1 MDFSLY
7 EIITTFGTQKLKN
20 MVSKRYFS
28 CLTVSISMVLA
39 MLPAL
44 LPAQEIVVG
53 NYTFKDGGEYQ
64 GAKAL
69 RLIPTVTSMR
79 GIMRRGSVRVTA
91 STRSAMESA
100 MRVIGFRTSS
110 TGAAYSISRT
120 TTDMR
125 ASGIATTSMMKAR
138 CPISTAINT

>member
-64 GAKAL
+64 GEMFRGKPWGKGTTTYPNGDKYEGNYAKGK
-69 RLIPTVTSMR
+69 RQGYGIYTFSDGERYEGDWYQDQQHGR
-79 GIMRRGSVRVTA
+79 GIFYFKNNNR
-91 STRSAMESA
+91 
-100 MRVIGFRTSS
+100 
-110 TGAAYSISRT
+110 
-120 TTDMR
+120 
-125 ASGIATTSMMKAR
+125 
-138 CPISTAINT
+138 